1 MGTLASPL
9 LDLLTAWVGAP
20 PLSPNASNFQPQF
33 SIALYPDGRKRL
45 ILKEVEAMR
54 FSKHSYAGFEIILW
68 LWMCI
73 LLAACSTLASTAQS
87 TPTPTVRPTRTMVV
101 SASCQRPSPITTSTI
116 GQPEV
121 QGTASKN
128 HQLWALLFQPMVAR
142 QELKIVWRMT
152 GNGDMQIVA
161 LGPRGE
167 TVKPRWMTYH
177 GSSNWARP
185 GAEWGTGFILP
196 EGGCWDFRA
205 SRTDAT
211 GDVWML
217 VN

>member
-1 MGTLASPL
+1 MSF
-9 LDLLTAWVGAP
+9 
-20 PLSPNASNFQPQF
+20 N
-33 SIALYPDGRKRL
+33 
-45 ILKEVEAMR
+45 
-54 FSKHSYAGFEIILW
+54 KHSHAGYKMIQCLW
-68 LWMCI
+68 LFV
-73 LLAACSTLASTAQS
+73 LLAACSPSITATQT
-87 TPTPTVRPTRTMVV
+87 TPTPTVRPTSTTAVNANCPQASPV
-101 SASCQRPSPITTSTI
+101 SSSKI
-116 GQPEV
+116 GFPEV

-128 HQLWALLFQPMVAR
+128 QQLWALLFQPMVAK

-167 TVKPRWMTYH
+167 TIKPKWMTYH

-196 EGGCWDFRA
+196 QSGCWDFHA
-205 SRTDAT
+205 SRADTT

-217 VN
+217 VH

>member
-1 MGTLASPL
+1 M
-9 LDLLTAWVGAP
+9 
-20 PLSPNASNFQPQF
+20 
-33 SIALYPDGRKRL
+33 
-45 ILKEVEAMR
+45 
-54 FSKHSYAGFEIILW
+54 
-68 LWMCI
+68 
-73 LLAACSTLASTAQS
+73 
-87 TPTPTVRPTRTMVV
+87 
-101 SASCQRPSPITTSTI
+101 
-116 GQPEV
+116 
-121 QGTASKN
+121 QGTATHKA
-128 HQLWALLFQPMVAR
+128 QLWALLFQPMVAK

-167 TVKPRWMTYH
+167 VVKPKWMTYH

-196 EGGCWDFRA
+196 ETGCWDFRA

>member
-1 MGTLASPL
+1 MLRGRGRL
-9 LDLLTAWVGAP
+9 LRPCSA
-20 PLSPNASNFQPQF
+20 NASNFQPRF

-45 ILKEVEAMR
+45 ILKEVKAMR
-54 FSKHSYAGFEIILW
+54 FSKHSYAGYKL
-68 LWMCI
+68 I
-73 LLAACSTLASTAQS
+73 LLFWLFVLLTACSPSTTATQ
-87 TPTPTVRPTRTMVV
+87 PTPSPAVRPTNTTVV
-101 SASCQRPSPITTSTI
+101 TANCQHPSPVTTSMI

-121 QGTASKN
+121 QGTASN
-128 HQLWALLFQPMVAR
+128 NQQLWALLFQPMVAK

-167 TVKPRWMTYH
+167 TIKPKWMQYH

-185 GAEWGTGFILP
+185 GADWGTGFILP
-196 EGGCWDFRA
+196 EGGCWDFHA
-205 SRTDAT
+205 SRTDTT